1 VSEAVAERYARI
13 ADGFTARLNGV
24 PPGAWSNPSPCPDWT
39 AHDVAKHVVD
49 TTRRL
54 LTRLTGGDP
63 TAPDSD
69 EDLTAAWQVESDAV
83 RAALADPERATTE
96 VKSMAGTQPFEALVG
111 GVMCADTLIHT
122 WDLARATGQD
132 DRLDAAGVTAAL
144 AFLTPNDA
152 MLRVPNGFGPKL
164 DPPPGADEQ
173 TRLLAFVGRQ
183 A

>member
-1 VSEAVAERYARI
+1 VSEVAERYARI
-13 ADGFTARLNGV
+13 AEGFTARLEGV

-63 TAPDSD
+63 TPPDTD
-69 EDLTAAWQVESDAV
+69 EDLLAAWRVESEAV
-83 RAALADPERATTE
+83 RSALADPQRAGAQ
-96 VKSMAGTQPFEALVG
+96 VKSMAGTQPFETLVG

-132 DRLDAAGVTAAL
+132 DRLDPAGIAAAL
-144 AFLTPNDA
+144 AFLEPNDA
-152 MLRVPNGFGPKL
+152 MIRVPGGMGPKL
-164 DPPPGADEQ
+164 DPPPDADQQ
-173 TRLLAFVGRQ
+173 TTLLAFVGRRS
-183 A
+183 

>member
-1 VSEAVAERYARI
+1 VTSEVAERYGRI
-13 ADGFTARLNGV
+13 ADGFTARLQGV
-24 PPGAWSNPSPCPDWT
+24 PPGAWSNASPCPDWT

-69 EDLTAAWQVESDAV
+69 EDLLAAWQVESEAV
-83 RAALADPERATTE
+83 RAALADPERAKAE
-96 VKSMAGTQPFEALVG
+96 VRSMAGTQPFETLVG

-132 DRLDAAGVTAAL
+132 DRLDPDGITAAL
-144 AFLTPNDA
+144 AFLEPNDA
-152 MLRVPNGFGPKL
+152 MLRVPGGFGPAI
-164 DPPPGADEQ
+164 DPPPGADDQ

>member
-1 VSEAVAERYARI
+1 MSEVADRYARV
-13 ADGFTARLNGV
+13 ADGFTARVSAV

-63 TAPDSD
+63 SPPDSN
-69 EDLTAAWQVESDAV
+69 EDLAAAWEVESAAV
-83 RAALADPERATTE
+83 KAALADPERAATE
-96 VKSMAGTQPFEALVG
+96 VQGLGGTQPWQDLIG
-111 GVMCADTLIHT
+111 TVMCADTLIHT

-132 DRLDAAGVTAAL
+132 ETLDPAGMAAAQ
-144 AFLTPNDA
+144 AFLEPNDG
-152 MLRVPNGFGPKL
+152 MLRVPGGFGPKL
-164 DPPPGADEQ
+164 DPPADADDQ
-173 TRLLAFVGRQ
+173 ARFLAFVGRQ